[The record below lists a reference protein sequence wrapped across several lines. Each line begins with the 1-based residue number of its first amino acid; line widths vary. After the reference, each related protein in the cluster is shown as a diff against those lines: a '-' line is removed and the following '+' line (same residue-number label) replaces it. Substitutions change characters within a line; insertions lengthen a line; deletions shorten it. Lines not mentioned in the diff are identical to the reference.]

1 MWHDAVSN
9 RLAHANMTYVNIG
22 ANKGFNVNDFLYRY
36 QVSWSTTPAD
46 WFQNII
52 SETNKSGFHVADFLL
67 CGACGACTAKPPPRV
82 RWSSARQIQVV
93 AVELVTENVRLLQ
106 SLFTKL
112 NVPGMIVHA
121 AASNVEGST
130 FEPTEVRP
138 GIENR
143 GMHSALSTT
152 AHVDIITVDRLA
164 ATHAIGIIDLLSI
177 DTEGSDALVLAG
189 ATQLLQSRRV
199 RMLEFEYHSKGGWQR
214 PGMLHDVVNTLAS
227 FGYTCFWQ
235 GNSGRLAPL
244 LPWCDGF
251 EFRKWSNIVCTW
263 QGGLVKTLRSL
274 AV

>member
-1 MWHDAVSN
+1 MDFIARKFLSLVSVANECSAVSQLLLLKPLSTVFISV
-9 RLAHANMTYVNIG
+9 RARR
-22 ANKGFNVNDFLYRY
+22 NVRC
-36 QVSWSTTPAD
+36 
-46 WFQNII
+46 
-52 SETNKSGFHVADFLL
+52 ADF
-67 CGACGACTAKPPPRV
+67 
-82 RWSSARQIQVV
+82 
-93 AVELVTENVRLLQ
+93 VTQ
-106 SLFTKL
+106 
-112 NVPGMIVHA
+112 
-121 AASNVEGST
+121 
-130 FEPTEVRP
+130 
-138 GIENR
+138 
-143 GMHSALSTT
+143 
-152 AHVDIITVDRLA
+152 VDRLA